1 MPDIK
6 LPIIIMPKEGT
17 RTVISLGIG
26 SSMRGKG
33 EGDVNYLC
41 GNCGRVLV
49 NGAREDQIRNIVF
62 HCPCGSY
69 NDLKW
74 GKNETRNKT

>member
-17 RTVISLGIG
+17 RTVINLGPG
-26 SSMRGKG
+26 SRIKG
-33 EGDVNYLC
+33 RGDVNYLC
-41 GNCGRVLV
+41 GTCGQVLV
-49 NGAREDQIRNIVF
+49 KGVKEGQVSNIVF

-69 NDLKW
+69 NDLK
-74 GKNETRNKT
+74 